1 MNFIITR
8 YDLGPGF
15 FPSSPPPNI
24 YIYIY
29 IYIPSKNQQVFLSRP
44 HTRPTLVRNP
54 KFIEIISKYYKYPML
69 KQSQGPNLTFFGFN
83 LGRLLITSNQTS
95 REYPYFTLG
104 PQMKK
109 SLAQFELSSL
119 ITCDQYKNLELVRFL
134 SRRCS
139 FYFKTG
145 EKFAHLF

>member
-15 FPSSPPPNI
+15 FPSSPPPN
-24 YIYIY
+24 IY

-83 LGRLLITSNQTS
+83 LGRLLITRRYTKIPRNLVS
-95 REYPYFTLG
+95 R
-104 PQMKK
+104 K
-109 SLAQFELSSL
+109 SISVLHTRQEDIWFFRWQKF
-119 ITCDQYKNLELVRFL
+119 IQK
-134 SRRCS
+134 
-139 FYFKTG
+139 
-145 EKFAHLF
+145 EKVTE